1 MGIIARLKRE
11 SIDTQFIHHTITRF
25 SMKYFHC
32 SIIGYQDYQKCF
44 QEKSSLTAS
53 LVSEVNCKNA
63 RIQVGKKKKKQS
75 LVLSG
80 HLDSRADLGQQASV
94 ATMVMCHPT
103 LTAE

>member
-1 MGIIARLKRE
+1 MGIIARLRRE

-32 SIIGYQDYQKCF
+32 RTIGYQDYQKCF
-44 QEKSSLTAS
+44 QEKSSLTVS

-63 RIQVGKKKKKQS
+63 RMQVGKKRQS

-80 HLDSRADLGQQASV
+80 HFKRGIRTTQHCGHHGYVSTHFD
-94 ATMVMCHPT
+94 C
-103 LTAE
+103 

>member
-1 MGIIARLKRE
+1 
-11 SIDTQFIHHTITRF
+11 
-25 SMKYFHC
+25 MKYFHC

-63 RIQVGKKKKKQS
+63 RIQVGKKKKQS

-80 HLDSRADLGQQASV
+80 HLHSRADLGQQGSV
-94 ATMVMCHPT
+94 ATIVMCQPT